1 MRLGRRC
8 VRASGLAGEPAGD
21 GAVLIA
27 HLGRVWAG
35 TTAEHES
42 RCVEQGIPPERAT
55 TAATRPELARRM
67 LERALNACAP
77 FTYFLADERG

>member
-1 MRLGRRC
+1 MEALC
-8 VRASGLAGEPAGD
+8 EL
-21 GAVLIA
+21 

-42 RCVEQGIPPERAT
+42 RCAEQGIPPERAT
-55 TAATRPELARRM
+55 TMATRPELVRRM

-77 FTYFLADERG
+77 FTYFLAADINSPPPPRASNDTC